1 MFVALRSIMNYQTDD
16 ILRKKARSVDNINSR
31 IRSLLEDMAE
41 TMYHADGAGL
51 AAPQVSILRR
61 LVVLDIGAGLIKL
74 INPVIVEADGEQQEQ
89 EGCLSI
95 PGIYGEV
102 KRPEKVT
109 VKAFDENGKP
119 FDLRGTGLLA
129 RALCHEIDHLDGIL
143 FIDKAITGSLINQ
156 NDLSEV
162 KTI

>member
-1 MFVALRSIMNYQTDD
+1 MALRSIMNYQADD
-16 ILRKKARSVDNINSR
+16 ILRKKARSVENVNSR

-51 AAPQVSILRR
+51 AAPQVGILRR

-143 FIDKAITGSLINQ
+143 FIDKAIPGSLINQ

-162 KTI
+162 KII